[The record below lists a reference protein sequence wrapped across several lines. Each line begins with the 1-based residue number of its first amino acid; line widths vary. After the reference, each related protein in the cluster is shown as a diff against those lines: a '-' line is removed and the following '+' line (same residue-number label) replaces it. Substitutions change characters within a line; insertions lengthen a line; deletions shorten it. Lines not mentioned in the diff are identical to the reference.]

1 MRGRSI
7 RGKTRPLPAPG
18 AEPWGD
24 RIWVPLRPAFPYGHG
39 SRRAGAALVHPAEPR
54 VAFLAALH
62 CCLVIADLLRDPG
75 ALRAAVPGERSSEG
89 TKPPPTPSAVPS
101 GDGPSQQLSM
111 GAALGEGPHGGGWRR
126 QRGSAVCQGCSVG
139 HLQRS
144 HTCAHRLAPRGQPRS
159 NPTPHPPFQSR
170 EAQPGAIGEMG
181 VLGSTGETRC
191 RACVGCGDRR

>member
-24 RIWVPLRPAFPYGHG
+24 RTWVPLRPAFPYGHG

-89 TKPPPTPSAVPS
+89 TKPPPPPAPCQAGTGLPSSSQWGRLWVRVPTVGVGGGSAAPPWLQRRPSAAVSHLRPPL
-101 GDGPSQQLSM
+101 GTAR
-111 GAALGEGPHGGGWRR
+111 AAP
-126 QRGSAVCQGCSVG
+126 V
-139 HLQRS
+139 
-144 HTCAHRLAPRGQPRS
+144 QP
-159 NPTPHPPFQSR
+159 NPPPFQSR

-181 VLGSTGETRC
+181 VSGSTGETRC